1 MRGGDDMS
9 EIKKEKPES
18 VSAFAYESALM
29 HKDADV
35 ERAHNTTIWVCVAF
49 VVMTA
54 IFVAAYTVRTSIWLE
69 TINRMTAAI
78 IELSNAKGLPAP

>member
-1 MRGGDDMS
+1 MS

-35 ERAHNTTIWVCVAF
+35 ERAHHTTIWVCVAF

-54 IFVAAYTVRTSIWLE
+54 IFVAAYTVRTSIWLD